1 LGIDFTLRYIK
12 NLKDMVNHIKSV
24 NTNYDITNVFLYLSE
39 KYEKKGVKMSNK
51 KNYINN
57 NTQKDKEI
65 LLNEEKNDKV
75 DININNINNYEC
87 DDIKLGNINMN
98 LINNFV
104 GYSYINIVLIN
115 NINEQLQNILILLN
129 YINSYYKEVSLANII
144 KDANSQ
150 W

>member
-1 LGIDFTLRYIK
+1 
-12 NLKDMVNHIKSV
+12 MVNHIKSV

-150 W
+150 